1 MMSKDYLK
9 FTDYLI
15 DQDDEYLKVNSDTV
29 ILGMSMDSLK
39 NKTLLD
45 IGTNTGALLL
55 YGLKKGA
62 SKLIGVDIQEGP
74 LRIAKGNLERY
85 HANFELI
92 RDDIKNIDNIKAD
105 VIVCNPP
112 YFEMNN
118 VTPDEK
124 FKTAMFEESL
134 RLDDLFHSYRRLL
147 KDNGEIY
154 MIYPADRYH
163 ELYDMCLK
171 YKLKIMKM
179 RFVHDTNK
187 EYALRV
193 VLKMKIGKMTKVR
206 IYRPI
211 MIDKG
216 DFKWEA

>member
-1 MMSKDYLK
+1 MKSSDYLK
-9 FTDYLI
+9 FTNYLI

-55 YGLKKGA
+55 YGLSKGA
-62 SKLIGVDIQEGP
+62 NKLIGVDIQKKP
-74 LRIAKGNLERY
+74 LQIAKANLERY

-92 RDDIKNIDNIKAD
+92 NDDIKNIDNIKVDA
-105 VIVCNPP
+105 IVCNPP

-118 VTPDEK
+118 VTDDDK
-124 FKTAMFEESL
+124 FKMAMFEESL
-134 RLDDLFHSYRRLL
+134 MLDDLFKSYRRLL

-163 ELYDMCLK
+163 ELYAMCLK

-179 RFVHDTNK
+179 RFVHDKNK

-193 VLKMKIGKMTKVR
+193 VAKMKIGKMTKVR
-206 IYRPI
+206 IYQPI